1 MRILLIDDH
10 HLIGRSLEISLKSYS
25 EISDFFYL
33 SDPEKALEVVDSYV
47 PSIILMDIHMG
58 EHNGLEIGSQILQ
71 NYPVKLVFL
80 SGFSLIEYK
89 ERAFKIGAHGFF
101 DKHIEADDLVDNLK
115 IIQFENKKIFPEF
128 KAKGRILLTDREKE
142 ILQLIS
148 QGVKQTAVASELGI
162 SERTVRNHMYSV
174 SEKLQTSTVVE
185 SVIKAIELGIINVRL
200 Q

>member
-58 EHNGLEIGSQILQ
+58 EYNGLEIGSQILQ

-128 KAKGRILLTDREKE
+128 KGKGRILLTDREKE
-142 ILQLIS
+142 ILQHTVNGNDAKRIAEITSIS
-148 QGVKQTAVASELGI
+148 VL
-162 SERTVRNHMYSV
+162 TVRKHIANIYQ
-174 SEKLQTSTVVE
+174 KLHINS
-185 SVIKAIELGIINVRL
+185 KAQAMKIAYDQGLMT
-200 Q
+200 